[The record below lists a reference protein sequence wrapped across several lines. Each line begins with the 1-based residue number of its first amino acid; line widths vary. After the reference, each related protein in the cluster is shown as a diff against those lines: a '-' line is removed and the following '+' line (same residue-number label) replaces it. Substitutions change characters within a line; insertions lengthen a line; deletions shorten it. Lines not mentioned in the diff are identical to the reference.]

1 MQDKKFR
8 DRVLSIMDEEVIMK
22 FHKREGDASE
32 FYKDMDEDES
42 DGET

>member
-1 MQDKKFR
+1 
-8 DRVLSIMDEEVIMK
+8 MDEEVIMK

-32 FYKDMDEDES
+32 FYKDMDEES